1 MKSHKRGKL
10 AQSFHDVNVSLSDCE
25 LKHSNCI
32 ENRVMIL
39 SRALNTTLLQM
50 SSMHALNSLIPSH
63 LRLHFQC
70 IHSCAF
76 FFYKNMTE
84 RCLLY
89 NNDALCV
96 QMILQ
101 TQSLNFY
108 YI

>member
-1 MKSHKRGKL
+1 MDFSLFVVSEETHYIFDQVLKIAAMKSHKGGKL

-70 IHSCAF
+70 IHLVLFSF
-76 FFYKNMTE
+76 I
-84 RCLLY
+84 R
-89 NNDALCV
+89 
-96 QMILQ
+96 I
-101 TQSLNFY
+101 
-108 YI
+108 